1 MDEKYI
7 RRDPSTLTSE
17 TLLIA
22 LLRAAFLGL
31 LGYWVFVLIRP
42 FLLII
47 LWSVILTVALYPAF
61 DYATA
66 MLGGRRRIAA
76 AAITFISLLIMLGP
90 ATWLGLSLANSIR
103 WLIGH
108 FGNEGIAIPPPVE
121 SVKTWPLVGPK
132 IYDVWQL
139 ASTNV
144 QGLIVQIS
152 PLLKPIGVRILGVM
166 GDATVNLIEFIIA
179 VIISG
184 FLFVPGRTLVIS
196 IKTSLGRL
204 ATKRGE
210 EFADL
215 AGATVRTVSRGVI
228 GVALLQALLA
238 GIGFLLAGV
247 SAPGLL
253 SFLVLLLGIIQIG
266 PTVII
271 VPAIIW
277 YWLTRD
283 TVPALVFTAYMVPV
297 NLLDNVLRPLLITR
311 GLNTPMPVIFLGVL
325 GGTIAHGLIGLFV
338 GPIILAIAW
347 QLLVVWTRD
356 DTSDVGAAA

>member
-7 RRDPSTLTSE
+7 RREPSAFSSE
-17 TLLIA
+17 TFLIA
-22 LLRAAFLGL
+22 VLRAAFLGL

-61 DYATA
+61 DYATE
-66 MLGGRRRIAA
+66 MLGGRRRLAA

-90 ATWLGLSLANSIR
+90 ATWLGLSLADSIR
-103 WLIGH
+103 WLIGR
-108 FGNEGIAIPPPVE
+108 FGNGGIAIPPPVDW
-121 SVKTWPLVGPK
+121 VKTWPLVGPK
-132 IYDVWQL
+132 IYDMWQL

-152 PLLKPIGVRILGVM
+152 PQLKPIGARILGVM
-166 GDATVNLIEFIIA
+166 GGVSVNLIKFIMA
-179 VIISG
+179 VVISG

-196 IKTSLGRL
+196 VKASLRRL

-228 GVALLQALLA
+228 GVASLQALLA

-253 SFLVLLLGIIQIG
+253 SFLVLLLGIVQIG
-266 PTVII
+266 PTIII

-277 YWLTRD
+277 YWFTRD
-283 TVPALVFTAYMVPV
+283 PMPAFLFTAYMVPV
-297 NLLDNVLRPLLITR
+297 NLLDNVLRPILITR

-347 QLLVVWTRD
+347 QLLVVWTREE
-356 DTSDVGAAA
+356 TSDVVSA

>member
-1 MDEKYI
+1 VDENYI
-7 RRDPSTLTSE
+7 RREPPTSAGE

-22 LLRAAFLGL
+22 LLRAALLGL
-31 LGYWVFVLIRP
+31 LGYWVFILIRP

-66 MLGGRRRIAA
+66 LLGGRRRLAA
-76 AAITFISLLIMLGP
+76 AAITFVSLLIMLGP

-103 WLIGH
+103 WFVGH
-108 FGNEGIAIPPPVE
+108 FGSEGIAIPPPVDA
-121 SVKTWPLVGPK
+121 VKTWPLVGPK
-132 IYDVWQL
+132 IYDMWQL
-139 ASTNV
+139 ASTNL
-144 QGLIVQIS
+144 QELIVQIS
-152 PLLKPIGVRILGVM
+152 PQLKPIGARILGVM
-166 GDATVNLIEFIIA
+166 GGASLNLINFIIA

-184 FLFVPGRTLVIS
+184 FLFVPGRTLAIS
-196 IKTSLGRL
+196 VKTSLGRL

-228 GVALLQALLA
+228 GVASLQALLA

-253 SFLVLLLGIIQIG
+253 SFLVLLLGIVQIG
-266 PTVII
+266 PTII
-271 VPAIIW
+271 IIPVIIW
-277 YWLTRD
+277 YWFTRD
-283 TVPALVFTAYMVPV
+283 AMPAFLFTAYMVPV

-347 QLLVVWTRD
+347 QLLVVWTREE
-356 DTSDVGAAA
+356 SANVVAAA